1 MTYVNDFW
9 NNNAAAILALV
20 YQLALVLAV
29 FFACRIGAKLVV
41 KGIHRV
47 GQQGEALDE
56 TLLPILCTFARYG
69 VYTIGLIVVL
79 DIFGFNT
86 NSIIALLGA
95 AGLAI
100 GLALKDT
107 LSNIAAG
114 IMLLIQRP
122 FRVGH
127 FIECAA
133 FSGKAKEIGLFTTTL
148 TTADGLYL
156 SMPNSTLW
164 GSPLKNFTSNGTR
177 RMELAV
183 GIAYGDSIETGLGVL
198 QDIVAAEPRFL
209 NDPAPQFIV
218 QALGDSAVNLQLR
231 AWAKVEDYWDIY
243 WAHNKIIKEKIEAA
257 GLHIPFPQRDVHLIE
272 KK

>member
-1 MTYVNDFW
+1 MSYVNDFW
-9 NNNAAAILALV
+9 NNNATAIIALL
-20 YQLALVLAV
+20 YQLALVVAV

-41 KGIHRV
+41 KGIRRV
-47 GQQGEALDE
+47 GAQGEALDE
-56 TLLPILCTFARYG
+56 TLLPVLCAFARYG

-122 FRVGH
+122 FRIGH
-127 FIECAA
+127 FIECNSFAG
-133 FSGKAKEIGLFTTTL
+133 SAKEIGLFNTIL

-164 GSPLKNFTSNGTR
+164 GSPLKNFTCNGTR
-177 RMELAV
+177 RMDLSV
-183 GIAYGDSIETGLGVL
+183 GIAYGDSIDIGLGVL
-198 QDIVAAEPRFL
+198 REIVAAEPRYL
-209 NDPAPQFIV
+209 ADPAPQFIV
-218 QALGDSAVNLQLR
+218 QALGDSSVNLQLR
-231 AWAKVEDYWDIY
+231 AWAKVEDYWGIY
-243 WAHNKIIKEKIEAA
+243 WANNKIMKEKIEAA
-257 GLHIPFPQRDVHLIE
+257 GLHIPFPQRDVHMIE
-272 KK
+272 K

>member
-1 MTYVNDFW
+1 MSHLNDFW
-9 NNNAAAILALV
+9 SNNSTAIIALL
-20 YQLALVLAV
+20 YQLALVVAV
-29 FFACRIGAKLVV
+29 FFACRIGGKLVV
-41 KGIHRV
+41 KAIRRV
-47 GQQGEALDE
+47 GKQGEAIDE
-56 TLLPILCTFARYG
+56 TLLPVLCAFARYG
-69 VYTIGLIVVL
+69 IYAIGLIVVL

-127 FIECAA
+127 FIECAS
-133 FSGKAKEIGLFTTTL
+133 FSGSAKEIGLFTTIL
-148 TTADGLYL
+148 TTADGLYV

-183 GIAYGDSIETGLGVL
+183 GIAYGDSIDTGLEVL
-198 QDIVAAEPRFL
+198 RGIVAAEPRFL
-209 NDPAPQFIV
+209 AEPAPQFMV
-218 QALGDSAVNLQLR
+218 QTLGDSSVNLQLR
-231 AWAKVEDYWDIY
+231 AWARVEDYWDIY
-243 WAHNKIIKEKIEAA
+243 WAHTKIIKEKIEAA
-257 GLHIPFPQRDVHLIE
+257 GLHIPFPQRDVHMIE
-272 KK
+272 K